1 LSVIFTAALSQVG
14 PGDKKQA
21 NAFSFLTA
29 LPIGWLETGTTII
42 VQLDAADA
50 DVGMV
55 YGIFTSLFLSS
66 LCLLLSA
73 TCCPFQVLLFL
84 TTLPNQMLIANAAIL
99 SSLRSISGATFTAV
113 FIAIL
118 NSKVKSGIASHVP
131 IAAMAAGLPEASLP
145 ALFGAIAAEST
156 AAFAA
161 VPGFTLEVEAAVSSA
176 LVEAYSSAFKYVY
189 YTALAIGSVAIIAAA
204 FLKDY
209 DPLMTGH
216 LPKQVYA
223 YGENVAIDS
232 DLEKKTG
239 SKEAG
244 AGVWEPAELVPRDD
258 SKEI

>member
-55 YGIFTSLFLSS
+55 YGIFSSLFLSS

-113 FIAIL
+113 FTAIL

-145 ALFGAIAAEST
+145 ALFGAIAAQST

-204 FLKDY
+204 F
-209 DPLMTGH
+209 
-216 LPKQVYA
+216 
-223 YGENVAIDS
+223 
-232 DLEKKTG
+232 
-239 SKEAG
+239 
-244 AGVWEPAELVPRDD
+244 
-258 SKEI
+258 